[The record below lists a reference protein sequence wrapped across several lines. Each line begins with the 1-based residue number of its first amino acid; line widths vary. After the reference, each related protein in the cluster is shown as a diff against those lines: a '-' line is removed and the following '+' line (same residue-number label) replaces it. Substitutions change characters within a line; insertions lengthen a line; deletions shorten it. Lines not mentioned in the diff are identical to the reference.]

1 VSLPR
6 GPKLTPLPLSDHPLQ
21 VPKEELPD
29 SSLARGAPH
38 HHAENPG
45 RSPATTVGG
54 CQPRFDV
61 ADDNRAITR
70 SVATAN

>member
-1 VSLPR
+1 
-6 GPKLTPLPLSDHPLQ
+6 

-54 CQPRFDV
+54 CQPGFDV